1 MYCEAQQLQSPLFI
15 KASGRTHLCALET
28 LQLCSSSLCSVTQLT
43 VCGNMF
49 MMCTE
54 MCVL

>member
-28 LQLCSSSLCSVTQLT
+28 LQLCSSSLCTVTQLT

-49 MMCTE
+49 VMCTE